1 MRLYL
6 IRHGVTDWNNEKR
19 LQGKSDIPS
28 MHLVSFWQKK
38 PEKPF
43 VIYRLILHTPVP

>member
-6 IRHGVTDWNNEKR
+6 IRHAETDWNNER
-19 LQGKSDIPS
+19 GNRIFPS